1 MSNTYRDSEADR
13 VSLALSAAEMGTWDL
28 DVSAGVIWW
37 DDRMHSLFGLAPGA
51 FSRNYED
58 FLALL
63 HDEDRERIRDEF
75 DRAAAARTAMDTQ
88 FRVIWPS
95 DGSEHVMRMR
105 SRPYRDDNANV
116 SRIVGVA
123 WDVTERRKTELAWPR
138 SAIC

>member
-13 VSLALSAAEMGTWDL
+13 VSLALSAAEMGTWNL

-37 DDRMHSLFGLAPGA
+37 DDRMHSLFGVAPGA

-75 DRAAAARTAMDTQ
+75 DRAAAACTAMDTQ

-95 DGSEHVMRMR
+95 DGASM
-105 SRPYRDDNANV
+105 
-116 SRIVGVA
+116 
-123 WDVTERRKTELAWPR
+123 
-138 SAIC
+138 